1 MNSKIIFDHVRL
13 KLGSTQKQ
21 YDALLRM
28 LNSGTKVED
37 IAEFVGLSTQDTDGM
52 EQGKVDASGKFQLST
67 RSIGRLSG
75 VHPDLVKVVKRAIQI
90 SNYDFMVVE
99 GLRTIETQRE
109 YVKNGVSKTMN
120 SFHLTGHAVD
130 LAPLENG
137 AIDWENKKGQ
147 FDSVAK
153 AMMQAAKELGV
164 KVVYGGVWDKNMTEY
179 DNPQQESLSYV
190 GRQRS
195 KGLSAFIDKPHFQV
209 SR

>member
-21 YDALLRM
+21 YDALLRI

-52 EQGKVDASGKFQLST
+52 EQGKIDVSGKFQLSA
-67 RSIGRLSG
+67 RSIDRLKG

-109 YVKNGVSKTMN
+109 YVKKGVSKTMN
-120 SFHLTGHAVD
+120 SYHLTGHAVD

-137 AIDWENKKGQ
+137 VIDWNNKKGQ
-147 FDSVAK
+147 FDAVAK
-153 AMMQAAKELGV
+153 AMKQAAKELNITIEW
-164 KVVYGGVWDKNMTEY
+164 GGDWK
-179 DNPQQESLSYV
+179 S
-190 GRQRS
+190 
-195 KGLSAFIDKPHFQV
+195 FIDKPHFQIK
-209 SR
+209 R

>member
-1 MNSKIIFDHVRL
+1 MTSKDIFDYVRL

-28 LNSGTKVED
+28 LNNGTKVED

-52 EQGKVDASGKFQLST
+52 EQGKIDGSGKFQLSA
-67 RSIGRLSG
+67 RSIDRLSG

-109 YVKNGVSKTMN
+109 YVKKGVSKTMN
-120 SFHLTGHAVD
+120 SYHLTGHAVD

-137 AIDWENKKGQ
+137 KIDWENKKGQ

-153 AMMQAAKELGV
+153 AMKQAAKELNITIEW
-164 KVVYGGVWDKNMTEY
+164 GGEW
-179 DNPQQESLSYV
+179 
-190 GRQRS
+190 
-195 KGLSAFIDKPHFQV
+195 KGFVDKPHFQV
-209 SR
+209 NR